1 MKRRKKNTVP
11 SILIGDANRAQ
22 SLEGYLWAV
31 TAFEKGKM
39 QIRCLTDTHIID
51 IKPPLTIIYV
61 GDGCEAYSNNLFIP
75 AKSVQIA
82 HWSDITT
89 SKNSMRSIKT

>member
-1 MKRRKKNTVP
+1 MKAEENAYAF
-11 SILIGDANRAQ
+11 ILTTIFFNRWYIV
-22 SLEGYLWAV
+22 SHIKSHI

-61 GDGCEAYSNNLFIP
+61 GSAL
-75 AKSVQIA
+75 K
-82 HWSDITT
+82 
-89 SKNSMRSIKT
+89 